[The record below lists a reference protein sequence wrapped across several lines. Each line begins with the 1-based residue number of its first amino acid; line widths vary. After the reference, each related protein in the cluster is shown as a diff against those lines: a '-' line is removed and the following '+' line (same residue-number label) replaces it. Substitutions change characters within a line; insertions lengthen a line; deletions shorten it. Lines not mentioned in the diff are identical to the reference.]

1 MRKWLLLILASVV
14 IFGFAA
20 CSTDDPS
27 SSDDTGSTEDTS
39 EVDNTQ
45 DEQAATDSEEGFKV
59 GLSVSTQNNPFFVD
73 LREGA
78 EGAASANGL
87 ELVVADAQDD
97 PSKQINDIEDL
108 LQQDIDI
115 LLVNPTDDEAVVAGI
130 EAANAAGIPVITV
143 DRSANGGEIVS
154 HIASDNVAGGEMA
167 GEFLAEALG
176 DEGGKIVEL
185 EGIPGVLAT
194 TERGEG
200 FHNVIDAI
208 DTIEVV
214 AKQTANFD
222 RTEGLNVMENIL
234 QNHQDIVAVFAHND
248 EMALGAIEAL
258 EAQGMLDDVVVVG
271 FDATDDARAAV
282 EEGRMQATVAQQ
294 PRLISEKAIETAIKV
309 INGESV
315 EDFIPVDLELVK

>member
-1 MRKWLLLILASVV
+1 MRKWLLLILASIV
-14 IFGFAA
+14 IFGLAA
-20 CSTDDPS
+20 CSTDEP
-27 SSDDTGSTEDTS
+27 GSTEESDT
-39 EVDNTQ
+39 ENTEE
-45 DEQAATDSEEGFKV
+45 EQATSDSGEGFKI

-78 EGAASANGL
+78 EEAAEANGL
-87 ELVVADAQDD
+87 EIVVADAQDD

-130 EAANAAGIPVITV
+130 EAANAADIPVITV
-143 DRSANGGEIVS
+143 DRSANGGEIVA

-167 GEFLAEALG
+167 GEHLAEALG

-200 FHNVIDAI
+200 FHNVIDEI
-208 DTIEVV
+208 DSIEVV

-248 EMALGAIEAL
+248 EMALGAVEAL

-282 EEGRMQATVAQQ
+282 DEGRMEATIAQQ
-294 PRLISEKAIETAIKV
+294 PRLISERAIETAIKV
-309 INGESV
+309 VAGESV

>member
-1 MRKWLLLILASVV
+1 MRKWVLLILASIV
-14 IFGFAA
+14 IFGLAA
-20 CSTDDPS
+20 CSTDEP
-27 SSDDTGSTEDTS
+27 GSTEESDT
-39 EVDNTQ
+39 ENTEE
-45 DEQAATDSEEGFKV
+45 EQATSDSGEGFKI

-78 EGAASANGL
+78 EEAAEANGL
-87 ELVVADAQDD
+87 EIVVADAQDD

-130 EAANAAGIPVITV
+130 EAANAADIPVITV
-143 DRSANGGEIVS
+143 DRSANGGEIVA

-167 GEFLAEALG
+167 GEHLAEALG

-200 FHNVIDAI
+200 FHNVIDEI
-208 DTIEVV
+208 DSIEVV

-248 EMALGAIEAL
+248 EMALGAVEAL

-282 EEGRMQATVAQQ
+282 DEGRMEATIAQQ
-294 PRLISEKAIETAIKV
+294 PRLISERAIETAIKV
-309 INGESV
+309 VAGESV